1 MMSPLVHQKGVD
13 LVIEKD
19 RLDHMR
25 RAAMAQAFSWT
36 QSARSYAAIYKS
48 SIQAGNR
55 KTSKER
61 NRLRDGCNSTQEFSP
76 MRRSKPQPIRNKLD
90 LADRT
95 QVRLVRKRLGL
106 SDSELTSI
114 VDRIGNSIAAISKE
128 AAQQRATT
136 LPKPD
141 DVPPGTVIAA
151 AAVGEQATA
160 EITATEPVS

>member
-1 MMSPLVHQKGVD
+1 
-13 LVIEKD
+13 
-19 RLDHMR
+19 
-25 RAAMAQAFSWT
+25 
-36 QSARSYAAIYKS
+36 
-48 SIQAGNR
+48 
-55 KTSKER
+55 
-61 NRLRDGCNSTQEFSP
+61 

-136 LPKPD
+136 LPKPGRCSSWHRD
-141 DVPPGTVIAA
+141 RCGGRRRAGDSRNNGD
-151 AAVGEQATA
+151 
-160 EITATEPVS
+160 